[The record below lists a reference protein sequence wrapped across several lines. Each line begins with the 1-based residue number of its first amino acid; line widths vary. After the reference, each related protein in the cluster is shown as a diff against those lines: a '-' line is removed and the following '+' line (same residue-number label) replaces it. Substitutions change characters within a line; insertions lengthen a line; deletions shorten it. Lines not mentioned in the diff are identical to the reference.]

1 MLILP
6 GILGLVPLNIA
17 FFRLGK
23 LRGVLA
29 LRDPFPF
36 PLLLGERP
44 SFVLG
49 WWEDVHL
56 VRAPPGV

>member
-17 FFRLGK
+17 FFRLRK

-36 PLLLGERP
+36 P
-44 SFVLG
+44 FV
-49 WWEDVHL
+49 V
-56 VRAPPGV
+56 